1 MTRLLIAVL
10 ALSLCGCAQVMEGQT
25 RSLNTLR
32 IQDAVSDYETARR
45 KADVMDMCVKAK
57 LVAIAYADAR
67 DGGNAEAWKARER
80 EDCAAVMAAYGVV
93 RPEAGEPADN

>member
-1 MTRLLIAVL
+1 MCILD
-10 ALSLCGCAQVMEGQT
+10 SLKQDQT
-25 RSLNTLR
+25 
-32 IQDAVSDYETARR
+32 DPA